1 MIDFQFM
8 PESYR
13 QTCIFA
19 TEQEKS
25 MPMPENATLR
35 SMRSEFGQRLFD
47 ARKHAGLTQQ
57 ELASAVGTSQAN
69 LGELEKKGAGS
80 ALTPALAKRCGVSV
94 EWLAYGHGDMQ
105 AKDASTEQ
113 TQVTTLSS
121 AALELAMLFDLIPLR
136 DRIKRAQ
143 AFGAASAAIL
153 DRLESP
159 SSAQTALG
167 RKRQLP

>member
-19 TEQEKS
+19 NDQEKS
-25 MPMPENATLR
+25 LPMPETATLR

-47 ARKHAGLTQQ
+47 ARKHADLTQQ
-57 ELASAVGTSQAN
+57 ELAKAVGTSQAN

-94 EWLAYGHGDMQ
+94 EWLAYGQGDMLATDSAPDQ
-105 AKDASTEQ
+105 AQITS
-113 TQVTTLSS
+113 LSS
-121 AALELAMLFDLIPLR
+121 AALELAMLFDLIPMR

-159 SSAQTALG
+159 SSAQTTPG
-167 RKRQLP
+167 RKKQLP